1 VAKGFVTKQLNRR
14 ATQDAHKKTN
24 AYQQELENIVDAWFV
39 KLKGKD
45 AYDIDAEIALLL
57 PFLQNAANRHYRI
70 AYQTGLNSQRLDADD
85 LRQIDVALAGN
96 LAYLRNS
103 FAPAL
108 KRRINKAIDAGKT
121 FDEAIA
127 EAREP
132 ILSRIALYAGAAW
145 VLTNVAKGAGIVRQF
160 GQNAL
165 DEVPVRR
172 VLDPRADHCDTC
184 PDKAREYKSWNEM
197 LMYCGG
203 LPADGSDQ
211 CHSNCRCTIEILKE
225 GNWVAVV

>member
-1 VAKGFVTKQLNRR
+1 
-14 ATQDAHKKTN
+14 
-24 AYQQELENIVDAWFV
+24 
-39 KLKGKD
+39 
-45 AYDIDAEIALLL
+45 
-57 PFLQNAANRHYRI
+57 
-70 AYQTGLNSQRLDADD
+70 
-85 LRQIDVALAGN
+85 
-96 LAYLRNS
+96 
-103 FAPAL
+103 
-108 KRRINKAIDAGKT
+108 
-121 FDEAIA
+121 
-127 EAREP
+127 
-132 ILSRIALYAGAAW
+132 LYAGAAW

-184 PDKAREYKSWNEM
+184 PDKAREYNSWNEM

-225 GNWVAVV
+225 GNWIAVV